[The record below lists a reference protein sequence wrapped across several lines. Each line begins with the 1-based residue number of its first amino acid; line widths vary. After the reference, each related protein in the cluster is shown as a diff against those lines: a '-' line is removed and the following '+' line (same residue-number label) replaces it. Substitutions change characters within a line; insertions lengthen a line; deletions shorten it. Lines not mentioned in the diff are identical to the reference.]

1 VPTFSHTYTPGVF
14 VKGGI
19 VTEGVIRGGR
29 WEVSKVSQFLL
40 VPQRKDCCLLED
52 ECPREVCS

>member
-1 VPTFSHTYTPGVF
+1 MPTFRHTYIPGVF

-19 VTEGVIRGGR
+19 LTEGVIRCG
-29 WEVSKVSQFLL
+29 WEVSRVSQFLL

>member
-1 VPTFSHTYTPGVF
+1 MLTYSHTYITGVF
-14 VKGGI
+14 VKGVI
-19 VTEGVIRGGR
+19 VTEGVKKGVG
-29 WEVSKVSQFLL
+29 WEVSRISQFLL